1 MLGGME
7 LCGKNQKENIQQE
20 NVGWKYSGT
29 VGSSIG
35 SVGMRTEIRWEATV
49 GKYCHMG
56 QAESSLRR
64 ELSTSVYIKNCCG
77 MW

>member
-29 VGSSIG
+29 LCSYIG

-49 GKYCHMG
+49 GKYRHMG
-56 QAESSLRR
+56 LAESSLTR
-64 ELSTSVYIKNCCG
+64 ELSTPVYIKN
-77 MW
+77 